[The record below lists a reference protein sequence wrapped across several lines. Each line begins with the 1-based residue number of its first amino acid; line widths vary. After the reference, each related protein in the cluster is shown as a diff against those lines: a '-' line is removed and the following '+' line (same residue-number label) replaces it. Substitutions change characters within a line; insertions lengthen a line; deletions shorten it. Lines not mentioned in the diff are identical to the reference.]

1 MSYLRE
7 LPEANMQDFLYGTD
21 SETPYLLVD
30 TCRSILK
37 CESQLTH
44 KDRELQA
51 VFVLSLN
58 NALQPMHVHSRNYA
72 LLGGDRSIVQ
82 DLVRDPE
89 HRAVEPKY
97 RPLFNL
103 LRKST
108 TKPDSIF
115 KADIDACYDAGW
127 NGHTIHLVATLVG
140 MFNCMPRWVNTLGM
154 KYHEEEIQ
162 GSSDYLINTGYGP
175 NDTPSLNDEDY
186 KAKFPNYENKG
197 LEMVDQERVTISE
210 A

>member
-7 LPEANMQDFLYGTD
+7 LPNANMQDFLYGTD

-30 TCRSILK
+30 TVRTILK

-58 NALQPMHVHSRNYA
+58 NAMQPIHVHSRNFA

-82 DLVRDPE
+82 DLVRDPQ
-89 HRAVEPKY
+89 HRAVPENY
-97 RPLFNL
+97 RPLFNI

-108 TKPDSIF
+108 EKSDSVCQ
-115 KADIDACYDAGW
+115 ADIDACYDAGW

-140 MFNCMPRWVNTLGM
+140 MFNAMPRWVNTLGM
-154 KYHEEEIQ
+154 KYDEEEVI
-162 GSSDYLINTGYGP
+162 GSSDYLINQGYGP
-175 NDTPSLNDEDY
+175 DDRPSLTDEQYKERYPDY
-186 KAKFPNYENKG
+186 KNKG
-197 LEMVDQERVTISE
+197 LVMSEQQRVKVSE
-210 A
+210 